1 MSAAEREQRHQAR
14 LQGIHRIQIVVGR
27 GDRARIDHM
36 GTLLERARL
45 VAAELRAH
53 ACTEDGLLACERLL
67 RHAEE
72 HGPGTREVVALLV
85 ALRDA
90 RPLQPHWLRAVPDDV
105 AEDLLA
111 VLDAWRRAR
120 VDLLSQLPGS
130 AQRLARPQA
139 REGATA

>member
-1 MSAAEREQRHQAR
+1 MSAAERERRHQAN
-14 LQGIHRIQIVVGR
+14 LQGINRIQIVVGR
-27 GDRARIDHM
+27 GDRARVDHE

-45 VAAELRAH
+45 LAAEMRAH
-53 ACTEDGLLACERLL
+53 ACTEDGLHACERLL

-72 HGPGTREVVALLV
+72 QGAGTREVVEVLV

-90 RPLQPHWLRAVPDDV
+90 RALQPHWLRAVPDPV
-105 AEDLLA
+105 ADDLLA

-130 AQRLARPQA
+130 AQRLARLQA
-139 REGATA
+139 RETAA

>member
-1 MSAAEREQRHQAR
+1 MSAAERESRHQAR
-14 LQGIHRIQIVVGR
+14 LQSINRIQIVVGR
-27 GDRARIDHM
+27 GDRARVDHE

-53 ACTEDGLLACERLL
+53 ACTEDGLRACESLL

-72 HGPGTREVVALLV
+72 HGPGTHEVVALLV

-130 AQRLARPQA
+130 AQRLARLHA
-139 REGATA
+139 REAAAA